1 MITLPPP
8 SGRRHSVTLVR
19 RSATCRLPQPT
30 GTRPVTGLGRPASV
44 ARALSAAEG
53 RERERIA
60 TVLHDEVGALIVRI
74 RLRMSEWR
82 HGPTRLPA
90 PEVDEMCAWI
100 GKLSHTVRTL
110 TTALAPPAWHGG
122 LAGALEAMTH
132 ELGLG
137 LDARGPLVRVEAGGP
152 DFDVPE
158 PLRGLI
164 CRVVRELCLNVLKH
178 AKARRLDITPRL
190 VDGWLCIQVQ
200 DDGVGLPDPAS
211 APNVANAT
219 SGITASTGTTPT
231 TPGDS
236 APSTA
241 SAAAAAGTAAP
252 VSSSG
257 LRRSTASGGLGLAG
271 SRAQLRA
278 IGGSLHLRWEAGRG
292 TCATVLVPLPGRL
305 QASGSSMV
313 ELPQGSHS

>member
-19 RSATCRLPQPT
+19 RSANCRLPQPT

-137 LDARGPLVRVEAGGP
+137 LDAQGPLVRVEASGP

-158 PLRGLI
+158 PLRALI

-200 DDGVGLPDPAS
+200 DDGVGLPDPAN
-211 APNVANAT
+211 ATPAANAT
-219 SGITASTGTTPT
+219 SGITAGAGTTP
-231 TPGDS
+231 S
-236 APSTA
+236 AP
-241 SAAAAAGTAAP
+241 AP
-252 VSSSG
+252 SIG
-257 LRRSTASGGLGLAG
+257 LRRHSASGGLGLAG

-292 TCATVLVPLPGRL
+292 TCATVLVPLPGHL
-305 QASGSSMV
+305 QASATSIV
-313 ELPQGSHS
+313 ELPQGSHP

>member
-1 MITLPPP
+1 MISLPPP
-8 SGRRHSVTLVR
+8 TGRRPAAATLR
-19 RSATCRLPQPT
+19 RSATCRPPRPA
-30 GTRPVTGLGRPASV
+30 GVRPVTGRSRPASPGNAGPAPTGRAGPV
-44 ARALSAAEG
+44 SLARALSAAEG

-60 TVLHDEVGALIVRI
+60 SVLHDEVGALIVRI

-82 HGPTRLPA
+82 LAHPRLPA
-90 PEVDEMCAWI
+90 PEVDEMCAWV

-122 LAGALEAMTH
+122 LPSALEAMTQ

-137 LDARGPLVRVEAGGP
+137 MDTRGPRVRVEAGGA

-158 PLRGLI
+158 SLRNIL

-178 AKARRLDITPRL
+178 AKAHRLDITPRL

-200 DDGVGLPDPAS
+200 DDGVGLPDAPESLSRAS
-211 APNVANAT
+211 C
-219 SGITASTGTTPT
+219 
-231 TPGDS
+231 
-236 APSTA
+236 
-241 SAAAAAGTAAP
+241 
-252 VSSSG
+252 
-257 LRRSTASGGLGLAG
+257 GLGLAG

-292 TCATVLVPLPGRL
+292 TCATVLVPLPGRA
-305 QASGSSMV
+305 ASDICDLV
-313 ELPQGSHS
+313 ELPQGNRP

>member
-1 MITLPPP
+1 MIPLPPLT
-8 SGRRHSVTLVR
+8 GRRPAAAVFR
-19 RSATCRLPQPT
+19 RSANCRPPRPS
-30 GTRPVTGLGRPASV
+30 GVRPVTGRARPATPGGSAPAPV
-44 ARALSAAEG
+44 GRTGPVSLARALSAAQG

-60 TVLHDEVGALIVRI
+60 SVLHDEVGALIVRI

-82 HGPTRLPA
+82 LAHPRLPA
-90 PEVDEMCAWI
+90 PEVDEMCAWV

-122 LAGALEAMTH
+122 LPSALEAMTH

-137 LDARGPLVRVEAGGP
+137 VDQRGPRVRVETGGV

-158 PLRGLI
+158 ALRNIL

-200 DDGVGLPDPAS
+200 DDGVGLPD
-211 APNVANAT
+211 APE
-219 SGITASTGTTPT
+219 SLSR
-231 TPGDS
+231 
-236 APSTA
+236 PSC
-241 SAAAAAGTAAP
+241 
-252 VSSSG
+252 
-257 LRRSTASGGLGLAG
+257 GLGLAG

-292 TCATVLVPLPGRL
+292 TCATVLVPLPGR
-305 QASGSSMV
+305 ADGDSSDLV
-313 ELPQGSHS
+313 PLIQGNLP

>member
-1 MITLPPP
+1 MITLPPSP
-8 SGRRHSVTLVR
+8 GRRHGATPIR
-19 RSATCRLPQPT
+19 RSTSCRLPQPS
-30 GTRPVTGLGRPASV
+30 GTRPVSGRGRPASV

-82 HGPTRLPA
+82 HGQARLPA
-90 PEVDEMCAWI
+90 SEVDEMCAWI

-122 LAGALEAMTH
+122 LPGALEAMAQ

-137 LDARGPLVRVEAGGP
+137 VDTHGPLVRVETGGP
-152 DFDVPE
+152 DFDLPE
-158 PLRGLI
+158 PMRSII

-200 DDGVGLPDPAS
+200 DDGVGLPDPSHSSHSADLQAPAS
-211 APNVANAT
+211 DAPRPHGSAT
-219 SGITASTGTTPT
+219 
-231 TPGDS
+231 
-236 APSTA
+236 
-241 SAAAAAGTAAP
+241 
-252 VSSSG
+252 
-257 LRRSTASGGLGLAG
+257 GGLGLAG

-305 QASGSSMV
+305 QPATSSIV
-313 ELPQGSHS
+313 ELPPRSHP

>member
-8 SGRRHSVTLVR
+8 AGRRHSVTPVR
-19 RSATCRLPQPT
+19 RSTTCRLPQPS
-30 GTRPVTGLGRPASV
+30 GTRPVSGRGRPASV

-82 HGPTRLPA
+82 HSQSRLPA

-122 LAGALEAMTH
+122 LPGALEAMAQ

-137 LDARGPLVRVEAGGP
+137 GDARGPLVRVESGGP
-152 DFDVPE
+152 DFDLPE
-158 PLRGLI
+158 PMRSII

-200 DDGVGLPDPAS
+200 DDGVGLPDPAHPADPADMQVPAS
-211 APNVANAT
+211 NAPRPHGPAT
-219 SGITASTGTTPT
+219 
-231 TPGDS
+231 
-236 APSTA
+236 
-241 SAAAAAGTAAP
+241 
-252 VSSSG
+252 
-257 LRRSTASGGLGLAG
+257 GGLGLAG

-278 IGGSLHLRWEAGRG
+278 IGGSLHLRWEADRG
-292 TCATVLVPLPGRL
+292 TCATVLVPLPAHLRP
-305 QASGSSMV
+305 STPSIV
-313 ELPQGSHS
+313 ELPPRSHP